1 MAELAPL
8 LRRRGLIFRER
19 GADNLELLE
28 YKGLLI
34 KASYWRWPD
43 RDMAGNAIDFCTQ
56 VLGLSFSDAMRE
68 LTNG

>member
-1 MAELAPL
+1 MVELAPL
-8 LRRRGLIFRER
+8 LRRRGLTFRER